1 MVKLVKSNQ
10 ALWYM
15 LVTLALNRLRQ
26 EYGGIEASLGCIER
40 LRPITILCEN
50 NMPNSSSML
59 QVLGRR
65 EESLGGNY

>member
-1 MVKLVKSNQ
+1 MFKLVKSNQ

-26 EYGGIEASLGCIER
+26 EYGGFEASLGYIER